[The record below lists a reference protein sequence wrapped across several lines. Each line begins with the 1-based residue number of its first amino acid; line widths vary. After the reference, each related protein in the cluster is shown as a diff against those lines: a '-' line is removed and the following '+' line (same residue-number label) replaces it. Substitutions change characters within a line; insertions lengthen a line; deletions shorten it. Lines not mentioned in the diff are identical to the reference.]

1 MQTLSVVISL
11 ICRVV
16 LVGLAAP
23 VLLGDFPNYSLPSR
37 MTQDW
42 VAVTCCDALA
52 LVAPM
57 LRWRK
62 FALLAAMVV
71 LGAHY
76 YYRHIVGFLDLAY
89 AGVALIFVLLPAS
102 GRATEEQKRLHERRN
117 RRRLG

>member
-1 MQTLSVVISL
+1 MQTLSVAISL

-37 MTQDW
+37 ILEDW
-42 VAVTCCDALA
+42 AVLTGCDALA
-52 LVAPM
+52 VVAPM

-71 LGAHY
+71 LGVHY

-102 GRATEEQKRLHERRN
+102 GRATDEEKRLHERRT